1 MSFYFCFI
9 LGDSSLADSA
19 FKGPQQETILKFMTP
34 QSKLANIFSNLYGY
48 FFSYKSYLFLVLKCV
63 LLKVHLLSLSGYK
76 S

>member
-34 QSKLANIFSNLYGY
+34 ESKLANIFSNLYGY
-48 FFSYKSYLFLVLKCV
+48 FLATSHIYS
-63 LLKVHLLSLSGYK
+63 
-76 S
+76 